1 MVFECREGWREWE
14 EGGGRKRGSMAQNV
28 SNNRI
33 LILVFCRRTDWQNVA
48 FHVSLLV
55 HVDVQREDQNED
67 HTNRDAEDGDYHY
80 L

>member
-1 MVFECREGWREWE
+1 
-14 EGGGRKRGSMAQNV
+14 MAQKG
-28 SNNRI
+28 SNDRI
-33 LILVFCRRTDWQNVA
+33 LILFLYRRTDRQTIT
-48 FHVSLLV
+48 FRMTTLV

>member
-1 MVFECREGWREWE
+1 
-14 EGGGRKRGSMAQNV
+14 MAQKG
-28 SNNRI
+28 SNYRI
-33 LILVFCRRTDWQNVA
+33 LILVFYGRSDWQTITFRVTT
-48 FHVSLLV
+48 LV